1 MTNDKFRGPLYS
13 RLMRQL
19 RENNYGCFT
28 DESRADYFR
37 RISLPAPAAPRGQP
51 GKTPSEWTRLSGF
64 VPAPLYTLR
73 DAEADAEKAR
83 AHPPIIWKKGF

>member
-1 MTNDKFRGPLYS
+1 MTKNKSRGPMYN

-19 RENNYGCFT
+19 RENEYGCFT
-28 DESRADYFR
+28 DETREEYFK
-37 RISLPAPAAPRGQP
+37 RISIPAPAAPRGKL

-83 AHPPIIWKKGF
+83 AVPPINWRNQ